1 MKANKVLSQ
10 TQKATYYVSPFI
22 RNVQN
27 RQQKVDYGCQGLR
40 GGEMGSD
47 C

>member
-1 MKANKVLSQ
+1 MLKERSQ

-27 RQQKVDYGCQGLR
+27 RQQKVDYGCQGLK
-40 GGEMGSD
+40 GGEMERD